1 MMPYNTPPNIQEPM
15 NFASSNPFGIIPDAL
30 SFQNFKYDRL
40 QQQQQQQQQHLQQ
53 QQQNRTASSLQQP
66 QQQQPISPP
75 LFLVGAGASENSNL
89 NKNANTSTIPPLLFR
104 RSSQHYV
111 VPDIDHSSIIYKNN
125 ICKSFKDDLFFCPRS
140 LLSLE
145 EQQACEK
152 MDRLTAEQMS
162 LYHQN
167 TQSSSN
173 PGSMSSSPPNSA
185 SSIFNSRP
193 KFNPYTS
200 QSFNPLE
207 SVQE

>member
-15 NFASSNPFGIIPDAL
+15 NFASNNSFGIMPDTL
-30 SFQNFKYDRL
+30 SFQNFKYDHL
-40 QQQQQQQQQHLQQ
+40 QQQQQQQPQRAPPLQ
-53 QQQNRTASSLQQP
+53 RP

-75 LFLVGAGASENSNL
+75 LFLAGASANSNL
-89 NKNANTSTIPPLLFR
+89 NTNAGTNNVPPLQFGG
-104 RSSQHYV
+104 SPQNYTI
-111 VPDIDHSSIIYKNN
+111 PDIDHSSIIYKNN

-140 LLSLE
+140 LLSVE

-162 LYHQN
+162 LHHQN
-167 TQSSSN
+167 THSSSN
-173 PGSMSSSPPNSA
+173 PGSLSSSPPTSA
-185 SSIFNSRP
+185 SSIFNARP

>member
-53 QQQNRTASSLQQP
+53 QQQNRTASLQQP

-89 NKNANTSTIPPLLFR
+89 NKNANTSTIPPLLFS

>member
-15 NFASSNPFGIIPDAL
+15 NFAGSNAFSILPDTM

-40 QQQQQQQQQHLQQ
+40 QHQQQQQQLQQ
-53 QQQNRTASSLQQP
+53 QLQQNAPPLQQP
-66 QQQQPISPP
+66 QQQQQQQPISPP
-75 LFLVGAGASENSNL
+75 LFLAGTGTSANSNL
-89 NKNANTSTIPPLLFR
+89 NKNANASTVPPLLFS

-167 TQSSSN
+167 TRPSSN
-173 PGSMSSSPPNSA
+173 PGSLSSSPPNSA